1 MRRVLYWLDGWRK
14 HKNCY
19 VDEAIYRRGLEG
31 VRTYIKGLTLM
42 LTYKDRQVVFPAAR
56 LNKWGDPADFID
68 QSYTEYIQQ
77 HVDEVSGI
85 RWTFKYDQIEY
96 GRDDEELD

>member
-1 MRRVLYWLDGWRK
+1 MRSVLHWLDGWRK

-19 VDEAIYRRGLEG
+19 VDEACYRRGLVG
-31 VRTYIKGLTLM
+31 VKTYVKGLLLK
-42 LTYKDRQVVFPAAR
+42 LTYKNREIVFHVVPC
-56 LNKWGDPADFID
+56 NQWGDPPDVPI
-68 QSYTEYIQQ
+68 SYSEYIQEK
-77 HVDEVSGI
+77 VDEVSGI